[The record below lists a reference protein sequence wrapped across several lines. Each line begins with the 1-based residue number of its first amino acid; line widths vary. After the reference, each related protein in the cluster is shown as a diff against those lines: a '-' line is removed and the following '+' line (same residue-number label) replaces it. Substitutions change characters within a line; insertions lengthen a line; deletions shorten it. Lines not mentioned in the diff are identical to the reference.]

1 MDISPLKKLVQL
13 AARTTRRPDLAVF
26 PGRSEGRFIDNG
38 KYAFLH
44 CHRHLPELDCHFLTT
59 DPREARKL
67 RERGLPALLFG
78 QGNSLEVLLE
88 AGLVISDD
96 FWWKNHPEI
105 WAALHPARTIQIW
118 HGIPL
123 KAIGLPE
130 INSSVNMT
138 PEKAS
143 HLTFGYTGYD
153 SVVST
158 SPFFT
163 QHAFRPAFGAEDFP
177 ELGYPRND
185 ALLRRHD
192 ALDMINV
199 DTALYAQLVKRR
211 KQGSSVVFYMPTF
224 RDLGNNPF
232 QDGAMRLEAM
242 DAFAREHDVLFVL
255 KFHPYIDI
263 DAPRL
268 PETILLADSKS
279 DAYPLLSLCDVLV
292 TDYSSVF
299 FDFLLLDRPMIFYP
313 YDYEDYTT
321 KNRELLFDYDE
332 MIPGPRVDS
341 EAALYAQILSAIADG
356 DAPGQAR
363 RAEIRAMA
371 FKDPDGDAGTRLGQY
386 ITRFNQ
392 NNGRCS

>member
-1 MDISPLKKLVQL
+1 
-13 AARTTRRPDLAVF
+13 
-26 PGRSEGRFIDNG
+26 
-38 KYAFLH
+38 
-44 CHRHLPELDCHFLTT
+44 
-59 DPREARKL
+59 
-67 RERGLPALLFG
+67 
-78 QGNSLEVLLE
+78 
-88 AGLVISDD
+88 
-96 FWWKNHPEI
+96 
-105 WAALHPARTIQIW
+105 
-118 HGIPL
+118 
-123 KAIGLPE
+123 
-130 INSSVNMT
+130 
-138 PEKAS
+138 
-143 HLTFGYTGYD
+143 
-153 SVVST
+153 
-158 SPFFT
+158 
-163 QHAFRPAFGAEDFP
+163 
-177 ELGYPRND
+177 
-185 ALLRRHD
+185 
-192 ALDMINV
+192 V